1 MKKLLLSFLPLL
13 LVVLG
18 GFSASAQGS
27 ATVKWTVPGS
37 IEVIK
42 GTSPTATAAQK
53 ITLTPDQ
60 TSFVAEFTGISTRG
74 DPNADVPYWFKAAD
88 GYTLEG
94 ASFTNS
100 SSKLMKVGTDTYY
113 KLDPTY
119 SKWEAL
125 NGMTITLTTGL
136 VQYEGEFTLDI
147 NNGADMLEIYMYDS
161 KGDATRALTPKDGKT
176 TVPLIKGETSMWIRT
191 KSYKA
196 IYEVKVGDQVVDFV
210 SFKYTVPIT
219 NGCTVYIAG
228 VDPATA
234 AQKYSVTFK
243 FTNNNPGCVS
253 SVRNWSTNSFVENF
267 ANGFEVTPG
276 TIIQVNRDESGD
288 YTYNSFT
295 ANGQASEFN
304 KKLTINENT
313 EFVIDATTKVYPAQ
327 TATVYVNDIDGLTFN
342 NSIYDTNAKEIS
354 VTKVADKA
362 ANTVTLGSYTVKV
375 PTTQYTLGNI
385 SGKTKNVFFDVKDG
399 YWLKEG
405 VIAHP
410 EEPQD
415 YYLAGA
421 SAFKVEEA
429 PVYLNVGKI
438 DFNAPVKV
446 YYQGPENVAHLRAK
460 YNSASGEVTTVTYG
474 GARPN
479 ETIAQGWS
487 EIMIDPE
494 YDSYF
499 EISMQKEGASANF
512 ERFVCLD
519 GQVLTP
525 NSDEGEAPGVYQ
537 GVVLKKNSVIYI
549 FFQEKA
555 PEAHTISFLTAGDA
569 KATLTNG
576 GITVT
581 DFSAPVTGYGD
592 MKYTLTPEAG
602 TKVIVNGQAVP
613 AGAYE
618 FTAAGGTTT
627 KIQLVKEGFTTLA
640 CTTDP
645 AEGATV
651 KSLASATL
659 TLAMSNFEN
668 GSSPNIVEDAASW
681 ITVTTPTGEVAVASI
696 EPGESEAGMSLNIN
710 FLTPVT
716 AVGTC
721 TVTIP
726 AGVAYETFWDD
737 ASESFVR
744 TAQSRVNPDIKLTV
758 TVDPNMVYKWSFTPE
773 SGSENE
779 MPEDDVIIVL
789 SLPDAKTLDTEAF
802 EAGTGPWL
810 TYNGQAIYRS
820 DDIYETPGWD
830 YTMTMATY
838 GKPAVAIAI
847 SKEIFKLAGELVI
860 NADEGAFTVN
870 GSEAS
875 PELSYTAKFGKAIN
889 YTYEFT
895 PAANTEITDWSEF
908 TLTFPEAT
916 TVAVDEE
923 NCYMVFMQGYSW
935 GTSDIDVS
943 VSGNKV
949 TLKPISESSP
959 KGGTVSFRIGEGAF
973 ILDGQYP
980 SPEIGTSWTFKRTTP
995 INFEW
1000 QPDPHGNIV
1009 NDGYGI
1015 YAAIA
1020 YDEAET
1026 VALGE
1031 NFSGIVVKFNGE
1043 ALPAYDWENEDVMGK
1058 EVVAEGGNVL
1068 LVNIYG
1074 AAADVEGEM
1083 SVSIPAGALLISG
1096 EPNPAAIE
1104 YTWKV
1109 VAKKEYTYVITPT
1122 PESTVSQLSELTIEF
1137 TNAETAVLHDS
1148 FINAWI
1154 GVWKGYSMIAS
1165 ATSVEAVAGAEH
1177 PTFKVTFAPLTE
1189 AGRYRITFSDQ
1200 TFYFDNAQGS
1210 DFIQAWYEVDPTYT
1224 GIEGVGAESGLFT
1237 VYNLQGILVLSDATA
1252 DDVKALPAGIYIV
1265 NGKKVALK

>member
-18 GFSASAQGS
+18 GFSASAQDFS
-27 ATVKWTVPGS
+27 TTVTWATPGS

-42 GTSPTATAAQK
+42 GGNPTLSTAEK
-53 ITLTPDQ
+53 MTLGPDQ
-60 TSFVAEFTGISTRG
+60 TSFTVTSDESA
-74 DPNADVPYWFKAAD
+74 YWFKAAE

-94 ASFTNS
+94 ATPVVNGKAYIMNLYGIVYF
-100 SSKLMKVGTDTYY
+100 
-113 KLDPTY
+113 KLDPTFN
-119 SKWEAL
+119 KWKDL
-125 NGMTITLTTGL
+125 DGKTFTITTGL
-136 VQYEGEFTLDI
+136 VEYEGEFTLDI
-147 NNGADMLEIYMYDS
+147 NNGADMVTLTMYDS
-161 KGDATRALTPKDGKT
+161 KGDATRTLTPKDGKT
-176 TVPLIKGETSMWIRT
+176 TVPLIKGETTMWIKT
-191 KSYKA
+191 QSYTA
-196 IYEVKVGDQVVDFV
+196 LYEVKVGDQVVEWK
-210 SFKYTVPIT
+210 SLRYTVPIT

-288 YTYNSFT
+288 YTYNSIT

-342 NSIYDTNAKEIS
+342 NSIYDANAKEIS

-375 PTTQYTLGNI
+375 PTTEYTLGNI

-410 EEPQD
+410 EDPQD

-429 PVYLNVGKI
+429 PVYFNVGKI
-438 DFNAPVKV
+438 DFNAPVKI

-555 PEAHTISFLTAGDA
+555 PEAHTLSFLTAGDA

-592 MKYTLTPEAG
+592 MKDTLTPEAG
-602 TKVIVNGQAVP
+602 TKVIVNGQEVA
-613 AGAYE
+613 AGKYE
-618 FTAAGGTTT
+618 FTAVGGTTT

-640 CTTDP
+640 CSTDP

-681 ITVTTPTGEVAVASI
+681 ITVTTPNGEVAVASI

-716 AVGTC
+716 AAGTC

-737 ASESFVR
+737 ATETFVR
-744 TAQSRVNPDIKLTV
+744 TAQSRVNPEIKLTV

-789 SLPDAKTLDTEAF
+789 SLSDAKTLDTEAF

-830 YTMTMATY
+830 FTQTMATY

-847 SKEIFKLAGELVI
+847 SKDIFKTAGELVI
-860 NADEGAFTVN
+860 NADAGAFTVN

-1009 NDGYGI
+1009 NDGYGL

-1026 VALGE
+1026 VDLGE

-1148 FINAWI
+1148 FVNAWI

-1165 ATSVEAVAGAEH
+1165 ATSVEAVAGAGH

-1252 DDVKALPAGIYIV
+1252 DDVKVLPAGIYIV

>member
-60 TSFVAEFTGISTRG
+60 TSFVAEFTGISTWG

-161 KGDATRALTPKDGKT
+161 KGDATRTLTPKDGKT

-196 IYEVKVGDQVVDFV
+196 IYEVKVGDQVVEFA

-243 FTNNNPGCVS
+243 FTNNNPGCVT

-288 YTYNSFT
+288 YTYNSIT

-342 NSIYDTNAKEIS
+342 NSIYDANAKEIS

-375 PTTQYTLGNI
+375 PTTEYTLGNI

-410 EEPQD
+410 EDPQD

-438 DFNAPVKV
+438 DFNTPVKI
-446 YYQGPENVAHLRAK
+446 YYQGPENVARLRAK
-460 YNSASGEVTTVTYG
+460 YSSASGEMQTVTYG

-479 ETIAQGWS
+479 ESIAQGWS

-499 EISMQKEGASANF
+499 EISMPKEGASANF

-525 NSDEGEAPGVYQ
+525 NSDEGESPGVYQ

-618 FTAAGGTTT
+618 FTAVGGTTT
-627 KIQLVKEGFTTLA
+627 KIQLVKESFTTLA
-640 CTTDP
+640 CSTDP

-681 ITVTTPTGEVAVASI
+681 ITVTTPNGEVAVASI

-716 AVGTC
+716 AAGTC

-737 ASESFVR
+737 ATETFVR
-744 TAQSRVNPDIKLTV
+744 TAQSRVNPEIKLTV

-810 TYNGQAIYRS
+810 TYNGQPIYRS

-847 SKEIFKLAGELVI
+847 SKDIFKTAGELVI

-1009 NDGYGI
+1009 NDGYGL

-1031 NFSGIVVKFNGE
+1031 NFNGIVVKFNGE

-1109 VAKKEYTYVITPT
+1109 VAKKEYIYVITPT

-1148 FINAWI
+1148 FVNAWI

-1165 ATSVEAVAGAEH
+1165 ATSVEAVAGAGH

-1210 DFIQAWYEVDPTYT
+1210 DFIEAWYEVDPTYT

>member
-18 GFSASAQGS
+18 GFETQAQNFS
-27 ATVKWTVPGS
+27 TTVTWSVPGS

-42 GTSPTATAAQK
+42 GGNP
-53 ITLTPDQ
+53 TLTSAVKQTLAPDQ
-60 TSFVAEFTGISTRG
+60 TSFTITSDESA
-74 DPNADVPYWFKAAD
+74 YWFKPAE

-94 ASFTNS
+94 ATPVVNGKADIMNLYGTVYF
-100 SSKLMKVGTDTYY
+100 KV
-113 KLDPTY
+113 DPTY
-119 SKWEAL
+119 NKWKDLDGKTFA
-125 NGMTITLTTGL
+125 LTTGL
-136 VQYEGEFTLDI
+136 VEYDGEFTLDI
-147 NNGADMLEIYMYDS
+147 NNGADMVKLTMYDS
-161 KGDATRALTPKDGKT
+161 KGDATRTLTPQDGKKT
-176 TVPLIKGETSMWIRT
+176 IPLIKGETTMWVQT
-191 KSYKA
+191 QSYQA
-196 IYEVKVGDQVVDFV
+196 IYEVKVGDQAVEWK

-219 NGCTVYIAG
+219 KGCVVYIAG
-228 VDPATA
+228 VDPATLS
-234 AQKYSVTFK
+234 QKCNVTFK
-243 FTNNNPGCVS
+243 FTNNNPDCIL
-253 SVRNWSTNSFVENF
+253 SVRNWSTNKFIDNF
-267 ANGFEVTPG
+267 AAGFEVAQG
-276 TIIQVNRDESGD
+276 TILQVNRNDSGD
-288 YTYNSFT
+288 YTFNSIT
-295 ANGQASEFN
+295 ANGAASKFN
-304 KKLTINENT
+304 EKITINENT
-313 EFVIDATTKVYPAQ
+313 EFVIDATTKTYAPLS
-327 TATVYVNDIDGLTFN
+327 ATVYVNDIEGLSFS
-342 NSIYDTNAKEIS
+342 NSVYDTSAKDIT

-362 ANTVTLGSYTVKV
+362 ANTVQLGSYTIKI
-375 PTTQYTLGNI
+375 PTTEYTLGNI
-385 SGKTKNVFFDVKDG
+385 SGKTKNVFFETKPG
-399 YWLKEG
+399 YWVKEG
-405 VIAHP
+405 VLGNPA
-410 EEPQD
+410 EPDQV
-415 YYLAGA
+415 YLAGA
-421 SAFKVEEA
+421 SAFNVAEA
-429 PVYLNVGKI
+429 PIYLNVGKI
-438 DFNAPVKV
+438 DFNTPVKI
-446 YYQGPENVAHLRAK
+446 YYQGPENVARLRAK
-460 YNSASGEVTTVTYG
+460 YSGGGDVYTVTYG
-474 GARPN
+474 GARPD

-494 YDSYF
+494 YDSFF
-499 EISMQKEGASANF
+499 EISMAKEGASSEY
-512 ERFVCLD
+512 ERFVSVD
-519 GQVLTP
+519 GVILTP

-537 GVVLKKNSVIYI
+537 NVKLKENSVVYV

-555 PEAHTISFLTAGDA
+555 PEAYNISFLTAGDA

-576 GITVT
+576 GMTVT
-581 DFSAPVTGYGD
+581 DFSKPITGYGD

-618 FTAAGGTTT
+618 FTAVGGTTT

-640 CTTDP
+640 CSTDP

-681 ITVTTPTGEVAVASI
+681 ITVTTPNGEVAVASI

-716 AVGTC
+716 AAGTC

-737 ASESFVR
+737 ATETFVR
-744 TAQSRVNPDIKLTV
+744 TAQSRVNPEIKLTV

-810 TYNGQAIYRS
+810 TYNGAPIYHS

-830 YTMTMATY
+830 FTQTMATY

-847 SKEIFKLAGELVI
+847 SKDIFKTAGELVI
-860 NADEGAFTVN
+860 NADAGAFTVN

-1009 NDGYGI
+1009 NDGYGL

-1137 TNAETAVLHDS
+1137 TNAEAAVLHDS
-1148 FINAWI
+1148 FVNAWI

-1165 ATSVEAVAGAEH
+1165 ATSVEAVAGAGH

>member
-18 GFSASAQGS
+18 GFSASAQDFS
-27 ATVKWTVPGS
+27 TTVTWATPGS

-42 GTSPTATAAQK
+42 GGNPTLSTAEK
-53 ITLTPDQ
+53 MTLGPDQ
-60 TSFVAEFTGISTRG
+60 TSFTVTSDESA
-74 DPNADVPYWFKAAD
+74 YWFKAAE

-94 ASFTNS
+94 ATPIVNGKAYIMNLYGIVYF
-100 SSKLMKVGTDTYY
+100 
-113 KLDPTY
+113 KLDPTFN
-119 SKWEAL
+119 KWKDL
-125 NGMTITLTTGL
+125 DGKTFTITTGL
-136 VQYEGEFTLDI
+136 VEYEGEFTLDI
-147 NNGADMLEIYMYDS
+147 NNGADMVTLTMYDS
-161 KGDATRALTPKDGKT
+161 KGDATRTLTPKDGKT
-176 TVPLIKGETSMWIRT
+176 TVPLIKGETTMWIKT
-191 KSYKA
+191 QSYTA
-196 IYEVKVGDQVVDFV
+196 LYEVKVGDQVVEWK
-210 SFKYTVPIT
+210 SLRYTVPIT

-276 TIIQVNRDESGD
+276 TIIQVNRDVSGD
-288 YTYNSFT
+288 YTYNSIT
-295 ANGQASEFN
+295 ANGQATEFN

-327 TATVYVNDIDGLTFN
+327 TATVYVNEIDGLTFN

-375 PTTQYTLGNI
+375 PTTEYTLGNI

-410 EEPQD
+410 EDPQD
-415 YYLAGA
+415 YYLAGTA
-421 SAFKVEEA
+421 AFKVEEA

-438 DFNAPVKV
+438 DFDTPVKI
-446 YYQGPENVAHLRAK
+446 YYQGPENVARLRAK
-460 YNSASGEVTTVTYG
+460 YSSASGEVQTVTYG

-479 ETIAQGWS
+479 EAIAQGWS
-487 EIMIDPE
+487 EIMIDPD
-494 YDSYF
+494 YDSFF
-499 EISMQKEGASANF
+499 EISMQKEGATAEY
-512 ERFVCLD
+512 ERFVSLD

-537 GVVLKKNSVIYI
+537 NVVLKKNSVIYV

-555 PEAHTISFLTAGDA
+555 PEAHTITFLTAGDA

-602 TKVIVNGQAVP
+602 TKVIVNGQSVP

-640 CTTDP
+640 CSTDP

-681 ITVTTPTGEVAVASI
+681 ITVATTNGEVAVASI

-716 AVGTC
+716 AAGTC

-737 ASESFVR
+737 ATETFVR

-758 TVDPNMVYKWSFTPE
+758 TVDPNMVYKWAFTPE

-789 SLPDAKTLDTEAF
+789 SLPDAKTLDTESV

-810 TYNGQAIYRS
+810 TYNGAPIYHS

-830 YTMTMATY
+830 FTQTMATY

-847 SKEIFKLAGELVI
+847 SKDIFKTAGELVI
-860 NADEGAFTVN
+860 RADEGAFTVN

-875 PELSYTAKFGKAIN
+875 PELAYSVKFGKEVV
-889 YTYEFT
+889 YSYEFT
-895 PAANTEITDWSEF
+895 PAPGTEITDWSEF
-908 TLTFPEAT
+908 TLTFPEAK
-916 TVAVDEE
+916 TVAINEE
-923 NCYMVFMQGYSW
+923 NFDIVFMQGFSW
-935 GTSDIDVS
+935 GTSEVGVTIN
-943 VSGNKV
+943 GNQV
-949 TLKPISESSP
+949 TLKPVSESSP
-959 KGGTVSFRIGEGAF
+959 KAGQVSFRIVEGAF
-973 ILDGQYP
+973 ILDGQYQ
-980 SPEIGTSWTFKRTTP
+980 SPEIWRSWTYKRTTP

-1000 QPDPHGNIV
+1000 QPDPAGNLV
-1009 NDGYGI
+1009 NEGYGL
-1015 YAAIA
+1015 YAAIR
-1020 YDEAET
+1020 YDEYET
-1026 VALGE
+1026 VRLGD
-1031 NFSGIVVKFNGE
+1031 NFSDIVVKFNGE
-1043 ALPAYDWENEDVMGK
+1043 VLPAYDWEKEDVMGK
-1058 EVVAEGGNVL
+1058 EVVSEGGNVL
-1068 LVNIYG
+1068 LVNVYG
-1074 AAADVEGEM
+1074 AAADVEGDLY
-1083 SVSIPAGALLISG
+1083 VSIPAGALDISG

-1148 FINAWI
+1148 FVNAWI

-1165 ATSVEAVAGAEH
+1165 ATSVEAVAGAGH